1 MSLGLL
7 GPRRLDLKNPK
18 HRNGSRV
25 AYVHAQNFIC
35 RLGYALA
42 LHCPSA
48 APSMSMSMSTSTS
61 IGLYDPNVYGG
72 ECGKKFYAC
81 QPYSHSH

>member
-1 MSLGLL
+1 MKLV
-7 GPRRLDLKNPK
+7 LDVA
-18 HRNGSRV
+18 RV
-25 AYVHAQNFIC
+25 AVSIVVAVAWRVSMLKISC

-42 LHCPSA
+42 LHCSSA

-81 QPYSHSH
+81 QPYSH